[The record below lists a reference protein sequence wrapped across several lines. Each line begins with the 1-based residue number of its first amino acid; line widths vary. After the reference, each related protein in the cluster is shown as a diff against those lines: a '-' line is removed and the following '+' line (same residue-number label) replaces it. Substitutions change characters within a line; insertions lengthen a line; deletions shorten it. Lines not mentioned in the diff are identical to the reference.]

1 MHVMKLRAHL
11 SHGTRV
17 DHCDALAERCVLLLN
32 LLRAST
38 RQRLKHAEVI
48 QRRWMETP
56 RRAVLQTEAV
66 PDTSF
71 IYSEKFSALPI
82 YPCVT
87 QNPHPTLD
95 GSLKSDNRLYFQ
107 YRQTLFPFG
116 PMRNINWKLEY
127 YFLPDKA
134 LYFLPL
140 LLCDHGIKQEKIP

>member
-1 MHVMKLRAHL
+1 MRVMKLRAHL

-48 QRRWMETP
+48 QRRGTETL
-56 RRAVLQTEAV
+56 RHAVLQTAAV
-66 PDTSF
+66 PDTTF

-87 QNPHPTLD
+87 QNPHPTLE

-107 YRQTLFPFG
+107 YKQTF
-116 PMRNINWKLEY
+116 
-127 YFLPDKA
+127 FLSD
-134 LYFLPL
+134 
-140 LLCDHGIKQEKIP
+140 I